1 MVEKVIVATDGGAA
15 SAAAIDWAIHRAG
28 QHNIRLE
35 ITTVVDPRDDAA
47 RASAEALLE
56 LTRAVVTAQLPGTPV
71 TTALRR
77 GAPAHELILAS
88 HHAELLVIGTNHITT
103 RAGVMHST
111 LALQVA
117 GRARCTTVVVP
128 AGWTPTPGSVE
139 IGWAD
144 DPTAARALDFAATEA
159 LRLHERLDI
168 VHAWNS
174 PPEITTSAAVSA
186 VTVGERIDTH
196 RTLLADAAEGIR
208 SRHPGLEVTESL
220 AAGPAADAIRSLA
233 GAASL
238 VVVGSRGLGAFADLL
253 LGSVSY
259 DVISNSPVPVAVV
272 PQEELPADV
281 YPVFLE
287 ASV

>member
-15 SAAAIDWAIHRAG
+15 SAAAIDWAIQRAG
-28 QHNIRLE
+28 QGDIRLE
-35 ITTVVDPRDDAA
+35 ITTVVGPRDDTA
-47 RASAEALLE
+47 RQSAEALLE

-71 TTALRR
+71 TTVLRR
-77 GAPAHELILAS
+77 GTPPHELILAS
-88 HHAELLVIGTNHITT
+88 HHADLLVIGTNHTT
-103 RAGVMHST
+103 MRAGVLHST

-117 GRARCTTVVVP
+117 GRSRCTTIVVP
-128 AGWTPTPGSVE
+128 AGWRPTTGTVE
-139 IGWAD
+139 VGWAD
-144 DPTAARALDFAATEA
+144 DPTAARALDFAAREA
-159 LRLHERLDI
+159 ARLQERLDI

-196 RTLLADAAEGIR
+196 RTLLADAAEGVR
-208 SRHPGLEVTESL
+208 ARHPSIEVTESL

-272 PQEELPADV
+272 PQEEQPAEV
-281 YPVFLE
+281 YPVLLE